1 MNRVVLIGRLTAKP
15 ELRYTG
21 SNLPFTRFSIAVN
34 RNFANAQGQREA
46 DFINIVVWRKQA
58 ENVCN
63 FLNKGSLVAVEGR
76 IQTGSYD
83 AQDGSKRYTTE
94 VVADSVQFLESK
106 GQREAHN
113 NNNMDNSSNNMSPYD
128 YQNEMNTSN
137 NNFTNNVTVNDDPFA
152 DFGDSVSI
160 DDNFLD

>member
-1 MNRVVLIGRLTAKP
+1 MNRVTLVGRLTAKP

-21 SNLPFTRFSIAVN
+21 SNLPYARFSIAVN
-34 RNFANAQGQREA
+34 RTFRNNEGQTEA
-46 DFINIVVWRKQA
+46 DFINVVVWRKQA

-63 FLNKGSLVAVEGR
+63 FLDKGRLVSVDGR
-76 IQTGSYD
+76 LQTGSYTD
-83 AQDGSKRYTTE
+83 KDGNKRYTVD

-106 GQREAHN
+106 GSRNDAGSV
-113 NNNMDNSSNNMSPYD
+113 SSGPSPYD
-128 YQNEMNTSN
+128 YQDSSN
-137 NNFTNNVTVNDDPFA
+137 DVNVSDDPFA

>member
-1 MNRVVLIGRLTAKP
+1 MNRVMLIGRITGKP

-21 SNLPFTRFSIAVN
+21 SNLPYTRFSLAVN
-34 RNFANAQGQREA
+34 RSFSNAQGQRET
-46 DFINIVVWRKQA
+46 DFINIIVWRKQA

-63 FLNKGSLVAVEGR
+63 FLDKGSLISVEGR

-83 AQDGSKRYTTE
+83 DKDGNRRYTTDI
-94 VVADSVQFLESK
+94 VADSVQFLETRS
-106 GQREAHN
+106 QSQSRANASN
-113 NNNMDNSSNNMSPYD
+113 NNAPSPYD
-128 YQNEMNTSN
+128 YQNVPMNDV
-137 NNFTNNVTVNDDPFA
+137 NVDNDPFA

>member
-1 MNRVVLIGRLTAKP
+1 MNRVVLIGRLTGKP

-21 SNLPFTRFSIAVN
+21 SNLPYARFSLAVN
-34 RNFANAQGQREA
+34 RNFSNAQGERQT
-46 DFINIVVWRKQA
+46 DFINIIVWRKQA

-63 FLNKGSLVAVEGR
+63 YLDKGSLVSVEGR

-83 AQDGSKRYTTE
+83 DKDGNKRYTTD
-94 VVADSVQFLESK
+94 VVADAVQFLESK
-106 GQREAHN
+106 SQSQNRSTGYANEPT
-113 NNNMDNSSNNMSPYD
+113 PYD
-128 YQNEMNTSN
+128 YQSN
-137 NNFTNNVTVNDDPFA
+137 NSANSEASMNDINIDDDPFA